1 MKVEF
6 DIDIDIDIDMPEEVL
21 ADMIWQGIFSP
32 AKLQHIYAN
41 KKINQFASS
50 SKPKVRESSE
60 FIENKLR
67 IEEFHNNWFSFI
79 GSVKNLKVKK

>member
-6 DIDIDIDIDMPEEVL
+6 EIDVDVDMSDEVL

-32 AKLQHIYAN
+32 AKLHHRYAN
-41 KKINQFASS
+41 KKINQFAASA
-50 SKPKVRESSE
+50 KPKVRESSD
-60 FIENKLR
+60 FIENKSR

-79 GSVKNLKVKK
+79 GSIKNLKVKK